1 LQQSTVRAL
10 VQQGQE
16 EFPMEP
22 ESPLATELSSPED
35 GPQGAQP
42 PLSEEPI
49 PSAALPS
56 AQAGWP
62 DKPWL
67 KIWTAPRGTIRAIVD
82 SDPTR
87 HVLLL
92 AALGSFTQSLNWVSG
107 NSLGD
112 TVSTWLIIPLAL
124 AAGGV
129 GAILSLYIGGALF
142 QWTGRLFGGQAS
154 TVQVRAALAWSL
166 LPRIA
171 AIAVWITLWALY
183 GEEMYTS
190 YAPRIFSNPD
200 PYIPLGVLDMALL
213 VWSLFLMVKT
223 VAEVHR
229 FSAWR
234 SLAALAIPLLVLLAL
249 FGGCAVAVMM
259 AQGGM

>member
-1 LQQSTVRAL
+1 
-10 VQQGQE
+10 
-16 EFPMEP
+16 MEP
-22 ESPLATELSSPED
+22 HTPLATELSTGGDSP
-35 GPQGAQP
+35 QVSQP
-42 PLSEEPI
+42 PLSEEPF
-49 PSAALPS
+49 PSAALPP
-56 AQAGWP
+56 AQPHWP

-82 SDPTR
+82 SAPTR

-92 AALGSFTQSLNWVSG
+92 AALGSFTQSLNRASG
-107 NSLGD
+107 SSLGD
-112 TVSTWLIIPLAL
+112 TVPTWLIIPLAL
-124 AAGGV
+124 AAGSL

-142 QWTGRLFGGQAS
+142 QWTGRLFGGQAN

-171 AIAVWITLWALY
+171 AIAVWVAYLALY
-183 GEEMYTS
+183 GEEMFTS

-234 SLAALAIPLLVLLAL
+234 ALAALAIPLLVLFGLA
-249 FGGCAVAVMM
+249 FGCALAMMM